1 MVLYSL
7 NLFFIF
13 IAILIVPFPFLSFP
27 PLSPPPCPVFC
38 SPFLPFPFLFF
49 PIFSSPFYPPPK
61 RDKAMSLTVDVERRQ
76 GLLKELE
83 NKVQYVGITFILS
96 TDKFFFPLFPPLFSL
111 FPSHFSSSLSSFL
124 NFFSLP
130 FLTFTLPPSLPPF
143 TILYFTLLYY
153 IIVYNATPIFTCSL
167 VYLQVIQVEAEH
179 ERWVNRY
186 QTATEA
192 SQRQQR
198 SIIEREKDD
207 RDKVYD
213 IVPILS
219 CHIISCHVISC
230 PVSLT
235 MTSSNHSKLPFFSS
249 YSSPFL

>member
-130 FLTFTLPPSLPPF
+130 FLSFTLPPSLPPSLPLLYY
-143 TILYFTLLYY
+143 TILYFTVLHNSLQCYSYLYMFSRLLTGHSSRSW
-153 IIVYNATPIFTCSL
+153 AWTMGK
-167 VYLQVIQVEAEH
+167 QVSDC
-179 ERWVNRY
+179 N
-186 QTATEA
+186 
-192 SQRQQR
+192 R
-198 SIIEREKDD
+198 SITETTEEYHREGEG
-207 RDKVYD
+207 R
-213 IVPILS
+213 
-219 CHIISCHVISC
+219 
-230 PVSLT
+230 
-235 MTSSNHSKLPFFSS
+235 
-249 YSSPFL
+249 